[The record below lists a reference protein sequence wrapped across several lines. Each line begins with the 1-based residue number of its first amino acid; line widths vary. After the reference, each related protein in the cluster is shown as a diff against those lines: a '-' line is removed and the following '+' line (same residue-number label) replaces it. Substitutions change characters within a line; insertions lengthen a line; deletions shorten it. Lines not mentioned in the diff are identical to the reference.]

1 MDSDH
6 RTIPNELGLLG
17 SAVHLDKGCYRG
29 QETIARV
36 HNLGRPPRRLVRL
49 HLDGSTDTLPPTGAP
64 LTLDGRAVGFVGGS
78 ARHYELGP
86 IALGLV
92 KRNVDPTRDLLAAGP
107 GEDGEPASPRPR
119 RSWSTRRSVC
129 TSAPACDRDCGT
141 ASLRQR
147 GRCSS
152 GSSLRQRDRLAAP
165 QSSPAGPFESDPIL
179 VEVVRNGTIESV
191 HHGRVAV
198 TGAGRSADPLAGCGV
213 GADVSPQLQ
222 QAAAGGRPG
231 PGRPRSARR
240 TCSPWSAPRTP
251 VSRSTSTAVRRILA
265 AAGLSEE
272 DLQTPPD
279 WPADEQATHDLIR
292 AGGEKSSITMN
303 CSGKHA
309 GMLATAALNGWPTAT
324 YRDPD
329 HPVQLA
335 ILQTIDDLA
344 GEQAGLL
351 AIDGCGAPLFAVSL
365 YGLARSFGRIA
376 AATEGPEARVAEAIR
391 SHPENVSGTRRDEL
405 ALHRAIPGLVGKAG
419 AEAVYAVGLP
429 DGTGVAIKISDGSP
443 RARPRPWRP
452 RCRSSATTR
461 RPWTSRPRRRCSV
474 TASGWARSA
483 RSPRRS
489 PASDRPR
496 ASVRVRALPPV
507 TLLA

>member
-1 MDSDH
+1 M
-6 RTIPNELGLLG
+6 
-17 SAVHLDKGCYRG
+17 
-29 QETIARV
+29 
-36 HNLGRPPRRLVRL
+36 
-49 HLDGSTDTLPPTGAP
+49 TD
-64 LTLDGRAVGFVGGS
+64 
-78 ARHYELGP
+78 
-86 IALGLV
+86 
-92 KRNVDPTRDLLAAGP
+92 LA
-107 GEDGEPASPRPR
+107 
-119 RSWSTRRSVC
+119 
-129 TSAPACDRDCGT
+129 
-141 ASLRQR
+141 
-147 GRCSS
+147 
-152 GSSLRQRDRLAAP
+152 AAP
-165 QSSPAGPFESDPIL
+165 QSTSEHGATPEQGPFESDPIL

-198 TGAGRSADPLAGCGV
+198 TGPDGRLVRSLGAALA
-213 GADVSPQLQ
+213 PMY
-222 QAAAGGRPG
+222 
-231 PGRPRSARR
+231 PRSSSKPLQAVGLVRAGLDLPPELLAVV
-240 TCSPWSAPRTP
+240 CASHSGEPFH
-251 VSRSTSTAVRRILA
+251 VDAVRRVLGL
-265 AAGLSEE
+265 AGLSEE

-309 GMLATAALNGWPTAT
+309 GMLATAALNGWPTTT

-351 AIDGCGAPLFAVSL
+351 AIDGCGAPLYAVSL

-376 AATEGPEARVAEAIR
+376 AATEGPEALVADAIR

-443 RARPRPWRP
+443 RARAAAMAATLQRLGYSSPTLDEQAATPVLGHGERVGEIRPV
-452 RCRSSATTR
+452 AE
-461 RPWTSRPRRRCSV
+461 
-474 TASGWARSA
+474 AFAR
-483 RSPRRS
+483 
-489 PASDRPR
+489 
-496 ASVRVRALPPV
+496 L
-507 TLLA
+507 